1 WRATRDRGAR
11 RDGRRRRG
19 WGRGRGRGG
28 SGPRDQRLGVRDSRG
43 DLAQPVR
50 AFLHDANGGHRSR
63 AGDCQA
69 LRRGS
74 RRPLGDRQRSRPRDD
89 GAYLAAR
96 RESRCRPG
104 ARGEPRVSGSTV
116 LIVDDEHTL
125 ARSAKAFLAD
135 RGYEAEV
142 AGSGEQALELL
153 KSLQPDVVFADVRLP
168 GMSGLDLLKRI
179 REFDPVLPVIM
190 LTAYGSIAGAVEA
203 VKLGAFDYVKKP
215 VDLEELKLLADRARE
230 NRLLKQE
237 LSYYRR
243 RATTDV
249 GFEGLVGESP
259 AIRAVQ
265 ERARQIAAL
274 DETPPVLLTGE
285 TGTGKGVL
293 ARAIHASG
301 ARAAK
306 PFIEINCTALP
317 ATLMEA
323 ELFGYERGAFT
334 DAKQSKTGLVEAAEG
349 GFLFLDEIGDVDLSV
364 QGKLLRAIEERA
376 VRRVGSVRERTID
389 VRIIAATN
397 RDLDREVRRERF
409 RKDLYFRLAVIV
421 LDVPPLRAR
430 GEDVLLLTDHY
441 LRLFNTKYGKVV
453 RDLSAAARDL
463 LRSYPWPGNV
473 RELSHVIER
482 AVLWS
487 RGPTLDVEHLSLTRP
502 VGSTDHGNAAKP
514 DAATLPQWEKTII
527 EQALR
532 DAGGNQTKAAQ
543 RLGISRD
550 TLRYRL
556 KKFGLSG

>member
-1 WRATRDRGAR
+1 
-11 RDGRRRRG
+11 
-19 WGRGRGRGG
+19 
-28 SGPRDQRLGVRDSRG
+28 
-43 DLAQPVR
+43 
-50 AFLHDANGGHRSR
+50 
-63 AGDCQA
+63 
-69 LRRGS
+69 
-74 RRPLGDRQRSRPRDD
+74 
-89 GAYLAAR
+89 
-96 RESRCRPG
+96 
-104 ARGEPRVSGSTV
+104 VSGSTV
-116 LIVDDEHTL
+116 LIVDDEQSL

-135 RGYEAEV
+135 HGYEAEV
-142 AGSGEQALELL
+142 AGTGEQALELL
-153 KSLQPDVVFADVRLP
+153 AALQPDVVFADVRLP

-179 REFDPVLPVIM
+179 RAFDPVIPVIM

-230 NRLLKQE
+230 TRLLKEE

-249 GFEGLVGESP
+249 GFEGLVGES
-259 AIRAVQ
+259 RAVQ
-265 ERARQIAAL
+265 AVLERARQIAAL

-285 TGTGKGVL
+285 TGTGKGLL
-293 ARAIHASG
+293 AHAIHAAG
-301 ARAAK
+301 PRAAK
-306 PFIEINCTALP
+306 PFIEVNCTALP

-323 ELFGYERGAFT
+323 ELFGHERGAFT
-334 DAKQSKTGLVEAAEG
+334 DAKESKPGLVEAAEG
-349 GFLFLDEIGDVDLSV
+349 GFLFLDEIGDVDLAV

-376 VRRVGSVRERTID
+376 VRRVGSVRERKVDI
-389 VRIIAATN
+389 RIIAATN
-397 RDLDREVRRERF
+397 RDLERAVGEERF

-421 LDVPPLRAR
+421 LEVPPLRER
-430 GEDVLLLTDHY
+430 GEDVLLLTEHF
-441 LRLFNTKYGKVV
+441 LRAFNAKYGKVV

-463 LRSYPWPGNV
+463 LLSYPWPGNV

-487 RGPTLDVEHLSLTRP
+487 RGATLDVEHLSLTRP
-502 VGSTDHGNAAKP
+502 VAPSDHGDAAQP
-514 DAATLPQWEKTII
+514 VDTATLPQREKTII

-556 KKFGLSG
+556 KKFGLGG

>member
-1 WRATRDRGAR
+1 M
-11 RDGRRRRG
+11 
-19 WGRGRGRGG
+19 
-28 SGPRDQRLGVRDSRG
+28 
-43 DLAQPVR
+43 
-50 AFLHDANGGHRSR
+50 
-63 AGDCQA
+63 
-69 LRRGS
+69 
-74 RRPLGDRQRSRPRDD
+74 
-89 GAYLAAR
+89 
-96 RESRCRPG
+96 
-104 ARGEPRVSGSTV
+104 SGSTV
-116 LIVDDEHTL
+116 LIVDDEQTL

-135 RGYEAEV
+135 HGYEAEI
-142 AGSGEQALELL
+142 AGSGEQALRVLE
-153 KSLQPDVVFADVRLP
+153 SLQPDVVFADVRLP

-190 LTAYGSIAGAVEA
+190 VTAYGSIEGAVEA

-243 RATTDV
+243 RAARDV
-249 GFEGLVGESP
+249 GFEGMVGESP
-259 AIRAVQ
+259 AIRAVL

-274 DETPPVLLTGE
+274 NETPPVLLTGE
-285 TGTGKGVL
+285 TGTGKGLL

-301 ARAAK
+301 PRAGK
-306 PFIEINCTALP
+306 PFIEVNCTALP

-334 DAKQSKTGLVEAAEG
+334 DAKESKPGLVEAGEG
-349 GFLFLDEIGDVDLSV
+349 GFLFLDEIGDVDLAV

-376 VRRVGSVRERTID
+376 VRRVGSVRERKID

-397 RDLDREVRRERF
+397 RDLEREVREERF

-421 LDVPPLRAR
+421 LEVPPLRRR
-430 GEDVLLLTDHY
+430 GDDVLLLAGHY
-441 LRLFNTKYGKVV
+441 LRAFNARYGKAVQE
-453 RDLSAAARDL
+453 LSAPAREL
-463 LRSYPWPGNV
+463 MRSYPWPGNV

-487 RGPTLDVEHLSLTRP
+487 RGPTLDVEHLSLTSP
-502 VGSTDHGNAAKP
+502 DHNPPAAASAPAPGSESA
-514 DAATLPQWEKTII
+514 LPPPGVDLAQWEKGMI
-527 EQALR
+527 ERAMR
-532 DAGGNQTKAAQ
+532 EAKGNQTKAAQ

-556 KKFGLSG
+556 KKFGLGG

>member
-1 WRATRDRGAR
+1 M
-11 RDGRRRRG
+11 
-19 WGRGRGRGG
+19 
-28 SGPRDQRLGVRDSRG
+28 
-43 DLAQPVR
+43 
-50 AFLHDANGGHRSR
+50 
-63 AGDCQA
+63 
-69 LRRGS
+69 
-74 RRPLGDRQRSRPRDD
+74 
-89 GAYLAAR
+89 
-96 RESRCRPG
+96 
-104 ARGEPRVSGSTV
+104 SGSTV

-135 RGYEAEV
+135 HGYEVEV
-142 AGSGEQALELL
+142 ASTGEKALELL
-153 KSLQPDVVFADVRLP
+153 ERLQPDVVFADVRLP
-168 GMSGLDLLKRI
+168 GMSGIDLLKRI
-179 REFDPVLPVIM
+179 REFDPVIPVIM
-190 LTAYGSIAGAVEA
+190 LTAYGSIEGAVEA

-243 RATTDV
+243 RATRDV

-259 AIRAVQ
+259 AIRAVL

-285 TGTGKGVL
+285 TGTGKGLL

-301 ARAAK
+301 PRAMK
-306 PFIEINCTALP
+306 PFIEVNCTALP

-334 DAKQSKTGLVEAAEG
+334 DAKESKTGLVEAAEG

-376 VRRVGSVRERTID
+376 VRRVGSVRERKID

-397 RDLDREVRRERF
+397 RDLEREVRQERF
-409 RKDLYFRLAVIV
+409 RRDLYFRLAVIV
-421 LDVPPLRAR
+421 LDVPPLRER
-430 GEDVLLLTDHY
+430 GEDVLLLTELF
-441 LRLFNTKYGKVV
+441 LRLFNAKYGKVV
-453 RDLSAAARDL
+453 REIRAPARDL
-463 LRSYPWPGNV
+463 MLSYPWPGNV

-487 RGPTLDVEHLSLTRP
+487 RGPTLDVEHLSLTSP
-502 VGSTDHGNAAKP
+502 VGADSADRG
-514 DAATLPQWEKTII
+514 TLPTRTDPNADSGAAAGAAALPPQGVDLAQWEKSVI
-527 EQALR
+527 EQAMR
-532 DAGGNQTKAAQ
+532 EVAGNQTKAAQ

-556 KKFGLSG
+556 KKFGLQP